1 MANSSC
7 LKKISGS
14 PVYMQERERVIFPS
28 GIEERTEMADDQVL
42 GILIIKLKDN
52 FINIFV
58 RLGVEVS
65 VNSDK
70 LYWFWISFYLVV
82 FLCTGISFHKVKGH
96 IYLDCI
102 ENFGMADSIGRFG
115 MG

>member
-1 MANSSC
+1 M
-7 LKKISGS
+7 
-14 PVYMQERERVIFPS
+14 IFPA

-42 GILIIKLKDN
+42 EILIIKLKDN

-70 LYWFWISFYLVV
+70 LY
-82 FLCTGISFHKVKGH
+82 
-96 IYLDCI
+96 
-102 ENFGMADSIGRFG
+102 
-115 MG
+115 

>member
-1 MANSSC
+1 MGGNGQQQL
-7 LKKISGS
+7 LKKNFRFSNIY
-14 PVYMQERERVIFPS
+14 VRERERERERVIFPS
-28 GIEERTEMADDQVL
+28 DIEERTEMADDQVL

-70 LYWFWISFYLVV
+70 LY
-82 FLCTGISFHKVKGH
+82 
-96 IYLDCI
+96 
-102 ENFGMADSIGRFG
+102 
-115 MG
+115 

>member
-1 MANSSC
+1 M
-7 LKKISGS
+7 
-14 PVYMQERERVIFPS
+14 IFPS
-28 GIEERTEMADDQVL
+28 AIEERTEMADDQVL

-70 LYWFWISFYLVV
+70 LY
-82 FLCTGISFHKVKGH
+82 
-96 IYLDCI
+96 
-102 ENFGMADSIGRFG
+102 
-115 MG
+115 

>member
-1 MANSSC
+1 M
-7 LKKISGS
+7 
-14 PVYMQERERVIFPS
+14 IFPS

-58 RLGVEVS
+58 RLGGEVS

-70 LYWFWISFYLVV
+70 LY
-82 FLCTGISFHKVKGH
+82 
-96 IYLDCI
+96 
-102 ENFGMADSIGRFG
+102 
-115 MG
+115 

>member
-1 MANSSC
+1 MGGNGQQQL
-7 LKKISGS
+7 LKKNFRFSNIY
-14 PVYMQERERVIFPS
+14 VRERERVIFPS
-28 GIEERTEMADDQVL
+28 DIEERTEMADDQVL

-70 LYWFWISFYLVV
+70 LY
-82 FLCTGISFHKVKGH
+82 
-96 IYLDCI
+96 
-102 ENFGMADSIGRFG
+102 
-115 MG
+115 

>member
-1 MANSSC
+1 MGGNGQQQL
-7 LKKISGS
+7 LKKNFRFSSIY
-14 PVYMQERERVIFPS
+14 VRERERVIFPS

-70 LYWFWISFYLVV
+70 LY
-82 FLCTGISFHKVKGH
+82 
-96 IYLDCI
+96 
-102 ENFGMADSIGRFG
+102 
-115 MG
+115 